1 MQRSI
6 GDTDFRPEFIF
17 KAVRSSGPG
26 GQNVNKVNTRVE
38 LRFDVRN
45 SNLINAEEKTI
56 LISRLGRRISK
67 EGFILVVSQSERS
80 QLKNKDECIKKFY
93 LLLEKAL
100 KPKKKR
106 TPTSP
111 TLSSKKKRLEGK
123 KLHSEKKVSRSKKLA
138 TQDNDLQ

>member
-1 MQRSI
+1 MKRNISGI
-6 GDTDFRPEFIF
+6 DFFPELIF

-38 LRFDVRN
+38 LRFDVSN
-45 SNLINAEEKTI
+45 SLLLNEKEKTL
-56 LISRLGRRISK
+56 LISRLGKRISK
-67 EGFILVVSQSERS
+67 EGFLLIVSQSERS
-80 QLKNKDECIKKFY
+80 QLKNKEECVRKFY
-93 LLLEKAL
+93 LILEKTL

-123 KLHSEKKVSRSKKLA
+123 KQLSEKKISRSGKNINP
-138 TQDNDLQ
+138 DSDS